1 MSYDD
6 VRIGAFLDDV
16 ASERVAPAG
25 GTVVAVAGAMG
36 AALCEMA
43 CIHTTNAGE
52 ASDATVRQGDG
63 AAERSFEVIRD
74 DLARQRRELL
84 ALAAQD
90 ATLVDELFGGDG
102 EPTDRLAKRAS
113 GIPLATAES
122 SLAVLEDAAAV
133 VERGRSG
140 VAADARAGA
149 YLADAAVQASLST
162 VRVNAAALSDHS
174 FAETMTDRADA
185 VSSSAA
191 EVRSE
196 ILSDDC
202 SGR

>member
-1 MSYDD
+1 MSYDE
-6 VRIGAFLDDV
+6 VRIGTFLDDV

-43 CIHTTNAGE
+43 CIHTMGARETGE
-52 ASDATVRQGDG
+52 AVEGDDENG
-63 AAERSFEVIRD
+63 ERPFETMRE

-84 ALAAQD
+84 ALADQD
-90 ATLVDELFGGDG
+90 ATLVDELFGGDAG
-102 EPTDRLAKRAS
+102 EPTDRVAKRAT

-122 SLAVLEDAAAV
+122 SLAVLKDAAV
-133 VERGRSG
+133 VVEHGRSG
-140 VAADARAGA
+140 VVADARAGA

-162 VRVNAAALSDHS
+162 VRVNTAALSDRS
-174 FAETMTDRADA
+174 FAETMTARADA
-185 VSSSAA
+185 LSASAA
-191 EVRSE
+191 GVRSE
-196 ILSDDC
+196 VLG